1 MSDIA
6 RYDCEI
12 MNQSR
17 RGDLFVQRVLRIGY
31 AKAAPYVG
39 DFFIDR
45 KDSIGVIGGKLQE
58 PPLKPLRLRLIATV
72 TNSFDPLAK
81 FSDCDNREIEIRSIC
96 AGA

>member
-6 RYDCEI
+6 RHDREI

-31 AKAAPYVG
+31 AKATPYLG

-45 KDSIGVIGGKLQE
+45 KDSIGVIGGELQE
-58 PPLKPLRLRLIATV
+58 PPLEPLRLRFVATMAD
-72 TNSFDPLAK
+72 SLDPLPEL
-81 FSDCDNREIEIRSIC
+81 SYRDDREV
-96 AGA
+96 